1 MKGTYILTIK
11 VLHDTILII
20 GSLGEIFFPSGLY
33 FYIGSAMAKTGA
45 STLLNR
51 VKRHV
56 LKATNK
62 KVHWH
67 IDYLLNSEYAKVVRI
82 FLIPSKERYECII
95 AQEMVKKAD
104 KYIPNFG
111 ASDCS
116 CRSHLF
122 HFNRLK
128 NFELSDIV

>member
-11 VLHDTILII
+11 LLHDSNLII

-56 LKATNK
+56 LKT
-62 KVHWH
+62 
-67 IDYLLNSEYAKVVRI
+67 IDMNNNMR
-82 FLIPSKERYECII
+82 KE
-95 AQEMVKKAD
+95 
-104 KYIPNFG
+104 F
-111 ASDCS
+111 
-116 CRSHLF
+116 F
-122 HFNRLK
+122 
-128 NFELSDIV
+128 

>member
-1 MKGTYILTIK
+1 MKGTYILTIE
-11 VLHDTILII
+11 VLHDSNLII

-56 LKATNK
+56 LKTIDK

-67 IDYLLNSEYAKVVRI
+67 IDYLLNSEYAKVIRL

-116 CRSHLF
+116 CKSHLF
-122 HFNRLK
+122 HINRFK
-128 NFELSDIV
+128 KFELSDIV